1 MIYENKSDILW
12 SGQSSRK
19 SMERKGVCVWVSK
32 GGKHKGLAPRFP
44 FGRGLRGEAPY

>member
-32 GGKHKGLAPRFP
+32 RGKTQGACPSFP
-44 FGRGLRGEAPY
+44 LWSGLRGEAPY